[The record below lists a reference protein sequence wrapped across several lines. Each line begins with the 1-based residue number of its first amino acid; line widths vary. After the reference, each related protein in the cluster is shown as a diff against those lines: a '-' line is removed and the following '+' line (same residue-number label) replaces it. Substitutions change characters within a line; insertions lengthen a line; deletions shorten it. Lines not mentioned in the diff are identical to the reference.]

1 MPYKKIDI
9 ERANQMYRAGQT
21 INDIADALDLTPS
34 TIFTIIRESRDGRAD
49 HGKIMALWKA
59 GWSIDTIMRECEC
72 DEATVKAVV
81 A

>member
-1 MPYKKIDI
+1 MRIKKCDAVK
-9 ERANQMYRAGQT
+9 ANQMYLAGRT
-21 INDIADALDLTPS
+21 INEIADALGITPGFAFS
-34 TIFTIIRESRDGRAD
+34 LVKPSRDGRAD

-59 GWSIDTIMRECEC
+59 GWSVDTIMRECEC